1 MVIWLLVML
10 KGTYKAKNMCFWS
23 FGCWGTGRDRVIV
36 KRLGDYIKPTAV
48 RQHFGVQKWR
58 NGLFWRNGI
67 FGCFWP
73 YDEKLQKLPKNI
85 SPNAQCM
92 DYLPTFTPKTMEFC
106 R

>member
-1 MVIWLLVML
+1 MVILLLVML
-10 KGTYKAKNMCFWS
+10 KGTYKAKNMCFWA
-23 FGCWGTGRDRVIV
+23 FGCWGTGSDRVIV
-36 KRLGDYIKPTAV
+36 KRLGDYIKPTSVPAFWWEK
-48 RQHFGVQKWR
+48 RR
-58 NGLFWRNGI
+58 GLFWRNGI

-85 SPNAQCM
+85 IPNAM